1 MPAPDWEDLD
11 AFLDENEFADSV
23 TVTRADGTVL
33 TLSGIYEDQYLDA
46 RLGEYMMDS
55 KRPRVWCKCADV
67 PGVRRGDI
75 CTVAGIAYD
84 VMTEP
89 QGDGTGM
96 AMLDLA
102 ERPDAEF

>member
-11 AFLDENEFADSV
+11 DFLDEAEFADPV
-23 TVTRADGTVL
+23 TVTRADGAVL
-33 TLSGIYEDQYLDA
+33 TLSGIFEDQYLDA
-46 RLGEYMMDS
+46 QLGEYRMDTE
-55 KRPRVWCKCADV
+55 RPRVWCKQADV
-67 PGVRRGDI
+67 PGVQRGDT
-75 CTVAGIAYD
+75 CTVGGVTYD

-102 ERPDAEF
+102 VRADAGF

>member
-11 AFLDENEFADSV
+11 AFLDEEEFATPVS
-23 TVTRADGTVL
+23 VTRADGVVL

-46 RLGEYMMDS
+46 QLGEYRMDHE
-55 KRPRVWCKCADV
+55 RPRVWCKQSDV
-67 PGVRRGDI
+67 PGVRKGDT
-75 CTVAGIAYD
+75 CTVDGITYD

-96 AMLDLA
+96 AMLELA
-102 ERPDAEF
+102 EQYDAGF